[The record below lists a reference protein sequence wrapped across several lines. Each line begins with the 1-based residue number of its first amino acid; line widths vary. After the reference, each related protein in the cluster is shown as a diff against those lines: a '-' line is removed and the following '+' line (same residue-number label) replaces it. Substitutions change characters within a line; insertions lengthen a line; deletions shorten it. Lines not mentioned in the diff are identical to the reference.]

1 MKARD
6 MQELSDEELQH
17 HVDEQQRELFNLR
30 IQKSTGQLENP
41 ARIRIV
47 RRNLARARTI
57 VHQREEATS

>member
-6 MQELSDEELQH
+6 MQELSDEELQQQL
-17 HVDEQQRELFNLR
+17 DEQQRELFNLR

-47 RRNLARARTI
+47 RRNLARVRTLM
-57 VHQREEATS
+57 HQREKATS